1 MTEQL
6 VILYALGA
14 WLVLLLGA
22 GIVLR
27 MRHGKPTARDVALEE
42 IEARYARAELTR
54 AEYERQRDE
63 ILSGRGG
70 T

>member
-14 WLVLLLGA
+14 WLVIFVVA
-22 GIVLR
+22 GVVLR
-27 MRHGKPTARDVALEE
+27 LRNGKPTSRDIALEE
-42 IEARYARAELTR
+42 LEARYARAELTR
-54 AEYERQRDE
+54 AEYERQRRE
-63 ILSGRGG
+63 ISAG